1 VPAGLWFNV
10 PHASAYQTP
19 KIPDYVRV
27 EGQLA
32 QFFDPYPGGRCLF
45 ADDISSQALG
55 NTDLFAEA
63 SEHGPGQLL
72 PDHPAK
78 GKRHRPVTV
87 DGGRR

>member
-19 KIPDYVRV
+19 KIPDWVGV

-45 ADDISSQALG
+45 ADDLSSQPLG
-55 NTDLFAEA
+55 NSDLFAEA
-63 SEHGPGQLL
+63 SEHRPGQLL
-72 PDHPAK
+72 PDYPA
-78 GKRHRPVTV
+78 
-87 DGGRR
+87 